1 MNKWFCGFWRY
12 VDTRIHD
19 VGRPLTKGNWP
30 IELVV
35 ASRLKSILSLD
46 YKYLQ
51 VSHNCISTK
60 ISVNKY
66 NNVNYELIN
75 YGLPYIFILHN
86 VCVFFFFRKNK
97 NPYMWSEND
106 FAHWEP
112 FKLYSLPTLSKWPSL
127 SNSS

>member
-1 MNKWFCGFWRY
+1 M
-12 VDTRIHD
+12 DTRIHD

-86 VCVFFFFRKNK
+86 VFFFFLEKTKTHICGQR
-97 NPYMWSEND
+97 MILRTENLLNYIHYPLLVSD
-106 FAHWEP
+106 LHLATVH
-112 FKLYSLPTLSKWPSL
+112 KL
-127 SNSS
+127 